1 MVTRTEEFVS
11 VCIGNMQ
18 MKGKYTETK
27 IKKDVK
33 HNKYKVRQK
42 LIKHRRTRQF
52 FSKGAEPSL
61 P

>member
-27 IKKDVK
+27 I
-33 HNKYKVRQK
+33 
-42 LIKHRRTRQF
+42 
-52 FSKGAEPSL
+52 
-61 P
+61 